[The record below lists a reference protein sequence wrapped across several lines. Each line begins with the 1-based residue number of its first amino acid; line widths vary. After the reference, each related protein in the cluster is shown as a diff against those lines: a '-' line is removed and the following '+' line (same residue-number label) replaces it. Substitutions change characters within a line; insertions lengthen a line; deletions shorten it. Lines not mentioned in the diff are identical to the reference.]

1 MTLIEQL
8 DNTPIHFII
17 GAGRS
22 GTTLLT
28 AVLNAHPNICC
39 TPEVKPVMTFYT
51 PYAQQ
56 KKLSESI
63 VTDFHYFLQLRYKA
77 ALKKKHDSGRNLFDK
92 QWFDDLQTQLPQFSY
107 ANFAK
112 YILLSLN
119 PFQKNTDD
127 IKVLID
133 KNPTYT
139 FCTEELIK
147 LYPQA
152 KFLIAVRD
160 YRSYYLSQKQNIDNT
175 LFSRFL
181 NKSAAANAYFWQ
193 LHYLEINR
201 LQQQYP
207 QKVML
212 VPYEKMVSDK
222 ENLLKEICSFLDIPM
237 NDAMIQHNQN
247 ETAQKRL
254 QDTQND
260 ESLNEYEKRKKENLG
275 KTIFTDR
282 LEAWKNELTPAEIS
296 SCEAIC
302 GEIGT
307 QFGYQ
312 PTQNISNL
320 KRFWVYFSGILPL
333 TIIYISVGVFM
344 KNHYNLP
351 LSVRNFLIKYLKF
364 RH

>member
-1 MTLIEQL
+1 
-8 DNTPIHFII
+8 
-17 GAGRS
+17 
-22 GTTLLT
+22 
-28 AVLNAHPNICC
+28 
-39 TPEVKPVMTFYT
+39 MTFYA

-56 KKLSESI
+56 KNLSQSI
-63 VTDFHYFLQLRYKA
+63 VTDFHHFLQLRHKA
-77 ALKKKHDSGRNLFDK
+77 ALKKKHDKNINLFNR
-92 QWFDDLQTQLPQFSY
+92 QWFDDLQQQLPQLSY

-119 PFQKNTDD
+119 PYQKTTTD
-127 IKVLID
+127 IKVLVD

-139 FCTEELIK
+139 FYINELTN
-147 LYPQA
+147 LYPNA
-152 KFLIAVRD
+152 KFLVAVRD
-160 YRSYYLSQKQNIDNT
+160 YRSYYLSQKQNISNT
-175 LFSRFL
+175 LFSRFS

-212 VPYEKMVSDK
+212 VPYEKMVTDK

-254 QDTQND
+254 QDIQTD
-260 ESLNEYEKRKKENLG
+260 ESLNEYERRKKENLG

-282 LEAWKNELTPAEIS
+282 LEAWKNELSPAEIRT
-296 SCEAIC
+296 CEAIC

-307 QFGYQ
+307 QFGYL
-312 PTQNISNL
+312 PTQNISNTQRL
-320 KRFWVYFSGILPL
+320 WVYLSRALPIAITYISTQLFMKHYYSLPL
-333 TIIYISVGVFM
+333 GM
-344 KNHYNLP
+344 
-351 LSVRNFLIKYLKF
+351 RNFLIKYLKF
-364 RH
+364 KH

>member
-1 MTLIEQL
+1 MIPIEQL
-8 DNTPIHFII
+8 DDTPIHFII

-39 TPEVKPVMTFYT
+39 TPEVKPIMTFYT

-56 KKLSESI
+56 KPLSQNLA
-63 VTDFHYFLQLRYKA
+63 TDFHYFLQLRHKA
-77 ALKKKHDSGRNLFDK
+77 ALKKKQDSGRNLFDK
-92 QWFDDLQTQLPQFSY
+92 KWFDDLQEQLPQLSY

-119 PFQKNTDD
+119 PYQKKTED
-127 IKVLID
+127 IKTLID

-139 FCTEELIK
+139 FCVNKLIN
-147 LYPQA
+147 LYPNA
-152 KFLIAVRD
+152 KFLVAVRD
-160 YRSYYLSQKQNIDNT
+160 YRAYYLSQKQNIDYT
-175 LFSRFL
+175 LFSRFS

-207 QKVML
+207 QNIML
-212 VPYEKMVSDK
+212 VPYEKMVTDK
-222 ENLLKEICSFLDIPM
+222 VVLLKQICSFLDIPM

-254 QDTQND
+254 QDTQTD
-260 ESLNEYEKRKKENLG
+260 ETLNEYEKRKKENLG
-275 KTIFTDR
+275 KTTFTDR
-282 LEAWKNELTPAEIS
+282 LEAWKNELSPAEIRT
-296 SCEAIC
+296 CETIC

-312 PTQNISNL
+312 PTQNISNTQRL
-320 KRFWVYFSGILPL
+320 WVYLSGALPIAITYISTQLFMKHYYSLPL
-333 TIIYISVGVFM
+333 G
-344 KNHYNLP
+344 
-351 LSVRNFLIKYLKF
+351 VRNFLIKYLKF